1 MITSHLS
8 PALIFIYFYL
18 LSPYCPTH
26 TESYYL
32 EESLGILLQT
42 GIYLFIK
49 MIPVLIIHVCLPADH
64 SAYRCSLRLTFCKT
78 AARCLA
84 FQCVSASSILF
95 QRRILENAIQIHL
108 SVVVV
113 LPSNRRW
120 QTGRGV
126 LRSPNIARAAGTA
139 PCNIARLPS
148 SLPDS
153 SW

>member
-18 LSPYCPTH
+18 LFVTLLPPTH
-26 TESYYL
+26 RESYYL

-49 MIPVLIIHVCLPADH
+49 MIPVLIIHACLPADH
-64 SAYRCSLRLTFCKT
+64 CAYRCSLRLTFCKT

-84 FQCVSASSILF
+84 FQCVSVSSILF
-95 QRRILENAIQIHL
+95 KRRILGNAIQIHL

-113 LPSNRRW
+113 LPSNRR
-120 QTGRGV
+120 
-126 LRSPNIARAAGTA
+126 
-139 PCNIARLPS
+139 
-148 SLPDS
+148 
-153 SW
+153 